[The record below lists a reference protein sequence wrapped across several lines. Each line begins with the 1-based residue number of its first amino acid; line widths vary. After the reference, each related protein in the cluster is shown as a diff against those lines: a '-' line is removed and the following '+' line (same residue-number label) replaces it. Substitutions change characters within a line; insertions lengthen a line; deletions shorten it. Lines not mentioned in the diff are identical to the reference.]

1 MEFNRGEF
9 SLVLKQDLVWGDM
22 DAFQHINN
30 TVYFR
35 YFEDIRMAYFSK
47 VGVNEFMERK
57 KIGPILA
64 RTECDFRLPLS
75 YPDEIE
81 IGTKCEV
88 LSEKKFIMYTGSKTV
103 GHKALRGRGIG
114 LVLFYDYVKNKGG
127 ETQIKIV
134 KKFKMDKTKN

>member
-1 MEFNRGEF
+1 MTLNRSEF

-22 DAFQHINN
+22 DAFQHVNN

-35 YFEDIRMAYFSK
+35 YFEDIRMAYFSE
-47 VGVNEFMERK
+47 VGINDFMERN

-64 RTECDFRLPLS
+64 RTECDFRLPLN

-88 LSEKKFIMYTGSKTV
+88 LSEKKFIMHYEVHSV
-103 GHKALRGRGIG
+103 RHKAIAARGNG
-114 LVLFYDYVKNKGG
+114 LIVFYDYVKNRSCAIPD
-127 ETQIKIV
+127 QIVEKI
-134 KKFKMDKTKN
+134 KNG